1 MRNARDHESC
11 RQLVEA
17 GVDSID
23 ALALRRISMTLH
35 RWHELECGSSDNYKS
50 WCLTRGVLKNGKEFH
65 HDEDGLPF
73 MEIHYHDRNGAV
85 YNRVGDRE
93 KNALM
98 RLKAI
103 MTKYPAMGY
112 YIQGDPRG
120 ASLYIFRP
128 GDIPDGEKADSMY
141 TRGIAVYK

>member
-11 RQLVEA
+11 RQLVKA

-35 RWHELECGSSDNYKS
+35 RWHELECGNSDNYKS
-50 WCLTRGVLKNGKEFH
+50 YCLTRGKKEGKVFH
-65 HDEDGLPF
+65 HDEDGSPF
-73 MEIHYHDRNGAV
+73 MEVHYHDRNGAE
-85 YNRVGDRE
+85 YNPVPDRE
-93 KNALM
+93 KSALM

-103 MTKYPAMGY
+103 MVKYPAMGY